1 MRMTSKGQVTVP
13 KHLRDLAGLRPGSE
27 VRFSFEEG
35 RVTLSRADA
44 EERPGKTRGDRA
56 VEAIVGTRT
65 VNRGLST
72 DEIMRL
78 MRGDA

>member
-13 KHLRDLAGLRPGSE
+13 KQIRDEAGIGPGTEVSFELRDGLIVLR
-27 VRFSFEEG
+27 RAG
-35 RVTLSRADA
+35 RVD
-44 EERPGKTRGDRA
+44 RPGKSRGDRV
-56 VEAIVGTRT
+56 VEALRGTRT
-65 VNRGLST
+65 ANKELST